1 MAINYNDT
9 RLLMAALK
17 QSYKPQTLFR
27 DTFFPTVKVFNS
39 KLVDIEYKKGGR
51 KLAPFVAKGVGGVNV
66 ARSGSNIKSY
76 EPPMIA
82 PKRTVTVENL
92 ENRGFG
98 EDLFSEVTPEQRAM
112 ILRGEDMAEL
122 MDMNIR
128 RMEWMCA
135 QLMLFG
141 TFNIYGYSD
150 DGETYLADT
159 VTLDWTQKDTLTE
172 AGDIWSNTSADI
184 YGNLQ
189 DMSQTVSR
197 NSGAVP
203 TVGLCSFKTSNYILN
218 NTSLLN
224 WMLRPRENMSLM
236 NIAPRITSPGV
247 MRIGI
252 IESLNLEL
260 YAYDAIY
267 TDDSGAT
274 QQFLPDDYFI
284 MGVPGRGKQLF
295 GAITQRENGA
305 WKTYAGAYVPKV
317 WGDDGK
323 DKEEIR
329 VASKGLP
336 IPEFIDDWYTM
347 KVK

>member
-1 MAINYNDT
+1 M
-9 RLLMAALK
+9 
-17 QSYKPQTLFR
+17 
-27 DTFFPTVKVFNS
+27 
-39 KLVDIEYKKGGR
+39 
-51 KLAPFVAKGVGGVNV
+51 APFVAKGVGGVNV
-66 ARSGSNIKSY
+66 ARTGSNIKSY

-82 PKRTVTVENL
+82 PKRQVTIENI

-98 EDLFSEVTPEQRAM
+98 EELFSETTPEQRAM

-135 QLMLFG
+135 QLMVYG
-141 TFNIYGYSD
+141 TFDIHGFSD

-159 VTLDWTQKDTLTE
+159 VTLDWNQKDTLTSTDTWNN
-172 AGDIWSNTSADI
+172 AGADI
-184 YGNLQ
+184 YG
-189 DMSQTVSR
+189 DIKEMHKTVSR
-197 NSGAVP
+197 NA
-203 TVGLCSFKTSNYILN
+203 TSNPEVMLIPSNVENYFLN
-218 NTSLLN
+218 NTALQKYLDMRNLL
-224 WMLRPRENMSLM
+224 LM
-236 NIAPRITSPGV
+236 NIQPRVIAPGVRYFGMITSLNV
-247 MRIGI
+247 QVYIYDGI
-252 IESLNLEL
+252 
-260 YAYDAIY
+260 YA
-267 TDDSGAT
+267 DDSGT
-274 QQFLPDDYFI
+274 SQQFLPDNYAI
-284 MGVPGRGKQLF
+284 LGVPGRGKQLF

-336 IPEFIDDWYTM
+336 IPEFIDDWYTL